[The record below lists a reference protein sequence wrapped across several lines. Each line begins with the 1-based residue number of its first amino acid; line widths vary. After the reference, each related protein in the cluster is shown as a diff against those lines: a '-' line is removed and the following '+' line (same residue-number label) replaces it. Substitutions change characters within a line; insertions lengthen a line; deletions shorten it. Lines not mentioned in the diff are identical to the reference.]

1 MNMEQEII
9 NQNSKVYVYF
19 INDGH
24 GHTKIGVSYNPQNRL
39 RQCQTGNPYE
49 LKIEKL
55 EEYSSY
61 EEAFKREKELHNKFK
76 HYKLYGEWFKA
87 TLVELFSKY
96 NSPTYNDYI
105 DVVLSRHS
113 RKFFNI

>member
-1 MNMEQEII
+1 MNKKTITI
-9 NQNSKVYVYF
+9 QNNKVYIYF
-19 INDGH
+19 INVGH
-24 GHTKIGVSYNPQNRL
+24 GHTKIGVSCDPQNRL
-39 RQCQTGNPYE
+39 KQCQTGNPYE

-76 HYKLYGEWFKA
+76 DYKLYGEWFKA

-96 NSPTYNDYI
+96 YSPTYNDYI
-105 DVVLSRHS
+105 DVVLSHHS
-113 RKFFNI
+113 RNLLI